1 MINLFINYKMKCTV
15 MPETLLLKLKY
26 IHLFFFP
33 EDLLCIVEDS
43 DKLNQLFGPAVIK
56 ICALQKTL

>member
-1 MINLFINYKMKCTV
+1 MKCTV

-26 IHLFFFP
+26 IHLFFFFP